1 MLNCEGTTTYR
12 NVTKMWKTLT
22 INKSPQTNLMISPTT
37 NIYEISEIEMSYKK
51 KYKASQRP
59 KITTSIECYQILFG
73 YWNKEILG
81 FIEEFKI
88 LLLNRANRV
97 IGIFPVSTGGM
108 CGTIADPRVIFVA
121 ALKACAT
128 SIILAHNHP
137 SGNLQP
143 SQSDIDLTNKL
154 KAAGKLLD
162 IEVLDHIILA
172 EDTYLSFADEGIM

>member
-1 MLNCEGTTTYR
+1 
-12 NVTKMWKTLT
+12 
-22 INKSPQTNLMISPTT
+22 MIGVF
-37 NIYEISEIEMSYKK
+37 
-51 KYKASQRP
+51 Q
-59 KITTSIECYQILFG
+59 
-73 YWNKEILG
+73 
-81 FIEEFKI
+81 
-88 LLLNRANRV
+88 
-97 IGIFPVSTGGM
+97 VSTGGM
-108 CGTIADPRVIFVA
+108 CGTIADPRVIFAA

>member
-1 MLNCEGTTTYR
+1 MN
-12 NVTKMWKTLT
+12 
-22 INKSPQTNLMISPTT
+22 QNLIKA
-37 NIYEISEIEMSYKK
+37 YQVSELELVYKQ
-51 KYKASQRP
+51 KYKPSERP

-73 YWNKEILG
+73 YWNKEIIG

-97 IGIFPVSTGGM
+97 IGVFAVSTGGM
-108 CGTIADPRVIFVA
+108 CGTIADPRVIFAA
-121 ALKACAT
+121 ALKSCAT

>member
-1 MLNCEGTTTYR
+1 MKQNL
-12 NVTKMWKTLT
+12 TKAY
-22 INKSPQTNLMISPTT
+22 QV
-37 NIYEISEIEMSYKK
+37 SELELVYKQ
-51 KYKASQRP
+51 KYKPSERP

-73 YWNKEILG
+73 YWNKEIIG

-97 IGIFPVSTGGM
+97 IGVFQVSTGGM
-108 CGTIADPRVIFVA
+108 CGTIADPRVIFAA